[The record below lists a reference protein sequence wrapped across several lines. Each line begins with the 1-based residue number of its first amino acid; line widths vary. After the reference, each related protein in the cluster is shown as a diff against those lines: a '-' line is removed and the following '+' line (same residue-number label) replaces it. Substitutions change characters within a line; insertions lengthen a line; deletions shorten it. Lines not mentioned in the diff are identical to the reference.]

1 MQTIPMDQV
10 AALVS
15 RQLPKGIFLSV
26 GGETP
31 NVMTIGWGGLSF
43 YWQRDVF
50 TVPVRPQR
58 HTYPLLKKA
67 GAFTLSIPQV
77 GTMHRELGKAGTL
90 SGRDGDKFVAIGLS
104 IQEGQ
109 KVAAPIIDGCAC
121 YLECVV
127 RAEADFTGARTD
139 PSITNYTYKA
149 GDYHTLFF
157 GEIVACYTG
166 DAK

>member
-1 MQTIPMDQV
+1 MQTISMEQV

-15 RQLPKGIFLSV
+15 QQLPKGIFLSV

-31 NVMTIGWGGLSF
+31 NVMTIGWGGLSY

-67 GAFTLSIPQV
+67 GAFTISVPAL
-77 GTMHRELGKAGTL
+77 GTMQKELGKAGTL
-90 SGRDGDKFVAIGLS
+90 SGRDGDKFQAIGLS

-109 KVAAPIIDGCAC
+109 KVAAPVVGGCA
-121 YLECVV
+121 YHLECIV
-127 RAEADFTGARTD
+127 RAEADFTGGRTD
-139 PSITNYTYKA
+139 ASITEYTYQA

-157 GEIVACYTG
+157 GEIVACYAG
-166 DAK
+166 EVK